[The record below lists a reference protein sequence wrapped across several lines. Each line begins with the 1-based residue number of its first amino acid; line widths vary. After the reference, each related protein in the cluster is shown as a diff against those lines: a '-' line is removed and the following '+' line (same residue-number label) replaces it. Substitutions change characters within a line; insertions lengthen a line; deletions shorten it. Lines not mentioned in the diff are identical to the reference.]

1 MIDLGKKVST
11 NYQFI
16 KIDLGL
22 KEYLENSGLQLIKN
36 KSYMSIFIKNTE
48 LFLGE
53 VNYDISSL
61 SWNVLRSV
69 LNVVHERLRIFI
81 EDNCIINKKDFINI
95 NGDWQLSYIVNKET
109 KGDCISGVM
118 GVVAK
123 ETDESNGFHL
133 IFGGFGLSLYTGGFG
148 DEWFKYWI

>member
-22 KEYLENSGLQLIKN
+22 KDYLENSGLQLIKN

-48 LFLGE
+48 LFIGE

-61 SWNVLRSV
+61 SWNVLRSF
-69 LNVVHERLRIFI
+69 LNVVYERLRIFI

-109 KGDCISGVM
+109 KGDCISGVI

-123 ETDESNGFHL
+123 ETDDSNGFHL
-133 IFGGFGLSLYTGGFG
+133 IFGGFNLSLYTGGFG
-148 DEWFKYWI
+148 DEWFKYWN